1 MEGSDEPGKHYL
13 VGRVYPR
20 EHCYGNGPDAEST
33 KDITD
38 NLPQDVMER
47 LNLKGIPLT
56 SGHPPVNKVIR
67 DAPDIVRGRVS
78 KSFVN
83 HDGDLWAVSELDTST
98 DRGQRLLENVKN
110 GKEMGLSL
118 GHVFNAK
125 TVLGKIT
132 SSEHVPDHLG
142 IVDTPR
148 RPNCFVYH
156 FVAKND
162 IPSNFTSDHVANLT
176 KAISRLPATKRTIV
190 NAHSSCGDKIEVTS
204 HPTCSLGTV
213 VDPGTLSFEPSTQK
227 PTGGG
232 DMIRTT
238 VRHWASNDDTLAG
251 YNEPLPFQKN
261 LQKKENIPYSQART
275 VPLQGKHD
283 INRPSTESI
292 LHSRVVKSPS
302 RNKMASQTGAQINAA
317 PGAAAAPGTVA
328 PSAVQPQ
335 QQQQQQSQRPHSQTS
350 SGNGV
355 ADGGVKGDKYMGQG
369 KNDNSQSPGATID
382 ESTKSASGSN
392 GPPSVVRAESIKEE
406 FEGMDDDKKLDAMA
420 VAMNV
425 AKKAQYEVEMY
436 KQKLNELESRKN
448 QAEQEESTQITNKI
462 SSFLDEISRAAQ
474 EVEKSEGQ
482 SSESSGTLD
491 NRKMFETLMSRQGSI
506 EDKRMLSQ
514 LVESSM
520 QAIQV
525 ASKKSGDMQNQANK
539 RRRVMS
545 TNSGNDSIFAFTRSH
560 EQQQQGQNNSIN
572 DFLRFDQDMSGGGGG
587 GSQGGGGGN
596 EYQERP
602 ANLANMFKNHGVR
615 HEDTYESSSFD
626 SSGGWGRSSRP
637 ITDEYSENQ
646 FANVKKEM
654 DAMNSQ
660 SNQGYSQQRSRVTFR
675 NIDPMQ

>member
-227 PTGGG
+227 PTGG

-238 VRHWASNDDTLAG
+238 VRHWASNETVAD

-283 INRPSTESI
+283 TNQPSTESI
-292 LHSRVVKSPS
+292 LNSRVVKTPP
-302 RNKMASQTGAQINAA
+302 RNKMASQTGAQMNTAPAPAA
-317 PGAAAAPGTVA
+317 GTVA

-335 QQQQQQSQRPHSQTS
+335 QQQQSQSQRQQSQTS
-350 SGNGV
+350 SGNGG
-355 ADGGVKGDKYMGQG
+355 ADGGARGEKNMGQG
-369 KNDNSQSPGATID
+369 KNDNSQSTGSTID

-392 GPPSVVRAESIKEE
+392 GPPSLVREESIKEE
-406 FEGMDDDKKLDAMA
+406 FEDMDDSKKLNTLAT
-420 VAMNV
+420 AMNV
-425 AKKAQYEVEMY
+425 ANKARYEVEMY

-448 QAEQEESTQITNKI
+448 QAEQEESAQITNKI

-482 SSESSGTLD
+482 SESSGTLD

-560 EQQQQGQNNSIN
+560 EQQQGQNDSIN
-572 DFLRFDQDMSGGGGG
+572 DFLRFDQDMSGS
-587 GSQGGGGGN
+587 GSQGGGGGSG
-596 EYQERP
+596 YQERP

-626 SSGGWGRSSRP
+626 SNGGWGRSSRP
-637 ITDEYSENQ
+637 MTDEYSENQ